1 MNRTVLLLL
10 LLFIQCHVLW
20 SANKELDNASIAY
33 YVTDDK
39 GHVIAHKDEQK
50 SLTPASITKTL
61 TTATVLEMYGGD
73 HRFRTT
79 LQYDGTIGKD
89 GTLNGNIYIKGEG
102 DPTLGSCYFETDR
115 NLFLQQ
121 WMEAVKKA
129 GIQSVNGRVIA
140 DESYFDREGVSAKWI
155 REDIGNY
162 FAAGAYGVSVYDNRY
177 ILYLKSGG
185 VGSPAEIVSTDP
197 EMKEM
202 RFVSH
207 VKAAANT
214 KDSVYINGEPFSMYR
229 TLFGTMPANQTA
241 FAVKGDIPDPAL
253 YLAMLV
259 RKELIRKGVSVK
271 GEATSYRLLDEQNT
285 WKVTKRT
292 DLCVTES
299 PALSEIV
306 AVTNHESNNMFAEH
320 LIKHIGVKGKGG
332 STRYGVWALKDYW
345 TQMGVSTNG
354 VMMQDGSGLSPMN
367 AITPRFFVDVLNKM
381 RESKE
386 FGTFESSLMLAGDP
400 ESSSFLAST
409 RLNQHARFKSGSF
422 SGVLCY
428 VGYVELRNKKYTFA
442 VMINH
447 FESAQ
452 SVAKAE
458 IENILLQVIPRQ

>member
-1 MNRTVLLLL
+1 MNKTVLLSL
-10 LLFIQCHVLW
+10 LLFLQCNVLW
-20 SANKELDNASIAY
+20 SVNKELDNASIAY
-33 YVTDDK
+33 FVTDDK

-61 TTATVLEMYGGD
+61 TTATVLEMYGGYY
-73 HRFRTT
+73 RFRTV

-89 GTLNGNIYIKGEG
+89 GMLDGNIYIKGEG

-115 NLFLQQ
+115 NLFLKQ
-121 WMEAVKKA
+121 WMETIQKV
-129 GIQSVNGRVIA
+129 GIQSVNGKVIA

-177 ILYLKSGG
+177 VLVLKSGG
-185 VGSPAEIVSTDP
+185 VGSKAEIVRTDP

-202 RFVSH
+202 RFVTH

-214 KDSVYINGEPFSMYR
+214 KDSVYINGEPFSMNR

-253 YLAMLV
+253 FLATLV
-259 RKELIRKGVSVK
+259 RNELIRKGVSVK
-271 GEATSYRLLDEQNT
+271 GEATSYRLLDEQNR
-285 WKVTKRT
+285 WKETYRT

-320 LIKHIGVKGKGG
+320 LIKQIGMKGKGG
-332 STRYGVWALKDYW
+332 SSRYGVWALKDYW
-345 TQMGVSTNG
+345 AQRGVSTKG
-354 VMMQDGSGLSPMN
+354 VMMQDGCGLSPMN

-381 RESKE
+381 RKSKE
-386 FGTFESSLMLAGDP
+386 FATFENSLTLAGDP
-400 ESSSFLAST
+400 ESSIFLANT
-409 RLNQHARFKSGSF
+409 RLKQHARFKSGSF

-428 VGYVELRNKKYTFA
+428 VGYVTLREKKYTFA
-442 VMINH
+442 VMVNH
-447 FESAQ
+447 FDVPQ

-458 IENILLQVIPRQ
+458 IENILLQVIPR